1 MIVCGEILAALMYYT
16 VLVER
21 YLNIYEKYKDMMPIK
36 NLAILTRVEG
46 LFLDYIGNLRANLLQ
61 DFRLNVRIQLEKGDA
76 DLNSMHQALCDIREK
91 TINEF
96 EKREKGQHSI

>member
-21 YLNIYEKYKDMMPIK
+21 YLNVYEKCKDMMPIK
-36 NLAILTRVEG
+36 NLVILTDIEK
-46 LFLDYIGNLRANLLQ
+46 LFLGYTENLRANMLQ
-61 DFRLNVRIQLEKGDA
+61 YFRLNVRIRLEKGNT
-76 DLNSMHQALCDIREK
+76 DLNIVHQALCDIREK